1 MSAACKTI
9 LKTLHARGA
18 KPPPWARRMAASPHP
33 HVLRAEELADSAAT
47 ASGSSRNRSA
57 SRIPFLRL
65 AFNGRPR
72 HLPILGP
79 LLGGR
84 QFIALAS
91 IAIRPLA
98 SGQRRTVTGQLT
110 HPTSRII
117 TGCPCGGTPRSR
129 IHRQLR
135 SPAAFL
141 GLRACSLKAI
151 YSAHPKWPR
160 GPQCRSGWPEGVRGV
175 SLEELDVLGVDRPS
189 LLGRYPGAS
198 EWTFHAA
205 RTTGRRSLALGRTP
219 PPCLGGRGCVSRLGQ
234 SQPRQTASLCCIR
247 DQPRQFRTLLRDF
260 RRPCP
265 CCTHRLHP
273 PIEPPLGPTHQFR
286 RSKKLLPRHHF
297 HDPPPD
303 GSIQRLE

>member
-1 MSAACKTI
+1 MAQRAAMQVG
-9 LKTLHARGA
+9 LARGR
-18 KPPPWARRMAASPHP
+18 ARSVVGGTRCSW
-33 HVLRAEELADSAAT
+33 S
-47 ASGSSRNRSA
+47 RSA
-57 SRIPFLRL
+57 
-65 AFNGRPR
+65 G
-72 HLPILGP
+72 
-79 LLGGR
+79 
-84 QFIALAS
+84 
-91 IAIRPLA
+91 
-98 SGQRRTVTGQLT
+98 
-110 HPTSRII
+110 
-117 TGCPCGGTPRSR
+117 
-129 IHRQLR
+129 
-135 SPAAFL
+135 
-141 GLRACSLKAI
+141 
-151 YSAHPKWPR
+151 
-160 GPQCRSGWPEGVRGV
+160 
-175 SLEELDVLGVDRPS
+175 PS

-303 GSIQRLE
+303 GSIRRLE

>member
-1 MSAACKTI
+1 MSAACKDNPEDT
-9 LKTLHARGA
+9 ARLRCKAAALG
-18 KPPPWARRMAASPHP
+18 RRMAASPHP

-57 SRIPFLRL
+57 SRRPFLRL
-65 AFNGRPR
+65 VFNGRPR

-110 HPTSRII
+110 SNPHPTSRII

-141 GLRACSLKAI
+141 GLRAC
-151 YSAHPKWPR
+151 
-160 GPQCRSGWPEGVRGV
+160 
-175 SLEELDVLGVDRPS
+175 
-189 LLGRYPGAS
+189 
-198 EWTFHAA
+198 
-205 RTTGRRSLALGRTP
+205 
-219 PPCLGGRGCVSRLGQ
+219 
-234 SQPRQTASLCCIR
+234 
-247 DQPRQFRTLLRDF
+247 
-260 RRPCP
+260 
-265 CCTHRLHP
+265 
-273 PIEPPLGPTHQFR
+273 
-286 RSKKLLPRHHF
+286 
-297 HDPPPD
+297 
-303 GSIQRLE
+303 

>member
-1 MSAACKTI
+1 MRSTAHTLNGPEAAMRVGQ
-9 LKTLHARGA
+9 ARGR
-18 KPPPWARRMAASPHP
+18 ARSVVGGTRCSW
-33 HVLRAEELADSAAT
+33 S
-47 ASGSSRNRSA
+47 RSA
-57 SRIPFLRL
+57 
-65 AFNGRPR
+65 G
-72 HLPILGP
+72 
-79 LLGGR
+79 
-84 QFIALAS
+84 
-91 IAIRPLA
+91 
-98 SGQRRTVTGQLT
+98 
-110 HPTSRII
+110 
-117 TGCPCGGTPRSR
+117 
-129 IHRQLR
+129 
-135 SPAAFL
+135 
-141 GLRACSLKAI
+141 
-151 YSAHPKWPR
+151 
-160 GPQCRSGWPEGVRGV
+160 
-175 SLEELDVLGVDRPS
+175 PS
-189 LLGRYPGAS
+189 LLGRYPGVS
-198 EWTFHAA
+198 EWAFHAA